1 MDSNETLQTIE
12 EFVREF
18 QSDPSVTILSKNAV
32 SLLNEYA
39 QSTNQNLLF
48 QVIAQS
54 GQSHQP
60 TLVRLKAQ
68 MIFSFRIF

>member
-1 MDSNETLQTIE
+1 MESNETFQTIE

-18 QSDPSVTILSKNAV
+18 QSDPSVTILSKNV
-32 SLLNEYA
+32 ISLLNEYA

-60 TLVRLKAQ
+60 TLVKIKTKI
-68 MIFSFRIF
+68 IFSFRIF